1 MEILC
6 FFYQADDSSPTLL
19 FLHGL
24 LGTGHEWLPVIRP
37 LSSSFRCIAVDLPGH
52 GTTSQEYQRSNT
64 ANKVSMELVCNALVT
79 LLEKLGIKQ
88 FVPVGYSMG
97 ARIALYLALRHS
109 ERVCLTSKCKFPAF
123 NVESVFT

>member
-1 MEILC
+1 M
-6 FFYQADDSSPTLL
+6 A
-19 FLHGL
+19 
-24 LGTGHEWLPVIRP
+24 
-37 LSSSFRCIAVDLPGH
+37 
-52 GTTSQEYQRSNT
+52 

-109 ERVCLTSKCKFPAF
+109 ERVCLILKCKFAAF
-123 NVESVFT
+123 NVESVFV

>member
-1 MEILC
+1 MGILC
-6 FFYQADDSSPTLL
+6 FFYQVDDSSPTLL

-24 LGTGHEWLPVIRP
+24 LGTGYEWLPVIRP

-52 GTTSQEYQRSNT
+52 GITSQEYQQSNMA

-79 LLEKLGIKQ
+79 LLETLRIKQ

-109 ERVCLTSKCKFPAF
+109 ERVCLTTKCKFPAF
-123 NVESVFT
+123 IVESV